1 MSEPQPHPPV
11 ALITAGSAGLG
22 AAAAKLLA
30 RKGYRVVINYY
41 SNKARADAL
50 ATELHT
56 LSPLPHDAHNF
67 VSVQANLESRDEIK
81 SLVQAAS
88 DFSVQSVPPATK
100 RRLDVVFSNG
110 GWTQIRDIRNLDDNL
125 VEDDWDRCFNMNVKS
140 HLWLMGAAK
149 PYLEE
154 AEGCF
159 ITTASLAGVKVS
171 GSSLAYAVSKAA
183 QIHLAKGLAMA
194 AAPKIRVNTV
204 SPGIMWT
211 DWGLQFPEEQR
222 EAARER
228 TPLKRV
234 PTVEEV
240 AEQVWCFIQSK
251 TVTGANAVI
260 DGAAAAVAMATG
272 PSSLSNLLHPNQP
285 AVNLSQLPLADRQL
299 FVQAP
304 TGGSNAHTAEAYG
317 SVGIAEKSNAHAIV
331 APTPAPTHAATPS
344 LYQCAHC
351 QKRYSRPEHL
361 ARHIQTHTLGKRFAC
376 QVCGKA
382 FARQDLLKRHITNHE
397 NDDDPAKKRRRTTA
411 SPAAARVS
419 HACRGCAAA
428 RVKCEETKP
437 CTRCRTRN
445 QVCEYSAAEAGSAA
459 AMYLLHL
466 SADPRSETNSPA
478 SSASQSASDAARSS
492 SHLSVP
498 QISTYPATGP
508 DDGSVVPTLSVLDSG
523 PTQPHPPKS
532 IPLQSRLHDKQH
544 RGTIFNA
551 EEANT
556 GMLPQHTHVWTGNQA
571 VDVAGQA
578 FSGFLHNVIYEPGYD
593 GSRVTESHGQGQ
605 VQGLSVLDL
614 SAHNNLDLTDVDFSL
629 LDYWNVDLLGDGF
642 QQSQTFTLS
651 PEDSIDLVQMRKNL
665 VQAWTESPWRW
676 SLSRINAGYGEQ
688 SNLPVPSPDVTG
700 ALREGRKKLGET
712 VMTDRLD
719 GAARDGVLAIVLKTC
734 KTSEMMARVAS
745 SFPSA
750 EVMDSLI
757 HIFLASHFCQTS
769 QWIHQ
774 ATFEMKA
781 MPADWHAMAAASGAV
796 LTPVPTLRRWGFA
809 VQEAV
814 RVTIPEKFESVNTT
828 IKDVGLVQSL
838 SLVQDVALWSGNRR
852 KMEIAECHI
861 GIPANMMRYR
871 NKYQRTMYP
880 LIELDESDGGEVL
893 EQKWRSWCER
903 ESWKRLAFHCFIRDA
918 RTSMATLGSPGM
930 SYAEMTLPLP
940 EAKELWFAKT
950 ALDWKH
956 HHHELAAGYTKR
968 APSVGD
974 LLRDPGLLTSNRRRL
989 DVQAAVSIFLNGY
1002 WSLINEYQRLSSVQ
1016 RFRPWLTRMG
1026 GTSEQLL
1033 RTRHEEL
1040 CKGLDQFQAIVSD
1053 WHELSCQ
1060 EHLML
1065 HLLLMNLHLSL
1076 NHLQLFSGKE
1086 GEEQAR
1092 RVLANLREWA
1102 DSVHG
1107 RQAVWQAG
1115 QVLRQAKLFPLGH
1128 LKDFYAVA
1136 IHHAALA
1143 LWTYGVVTKT
1153 AGRPGA
1159 SSSQLGQETVYLDG
1173 TISGVVTE
1181 FVHFGHGKPVIQE
1194 PIRSSG
1200 TREAA
1205 VEDPKGC
1212 MEVVQETLRSN
1223 FRGSPEM
1230 RPPIIE
1236 NMCLVMKQLGDAAW
1250 AVGLS

>member
-1 MSEPQPHPPV
+1 
-11 ALITAGSAGLG
+11 
-22 AAAAKLLA
+22 
-30 RKGYRVVINYY
+30 
-41 SNKARADAL
+41 
-50 ATELHT
+50 
-56 LSPLPHDAHNF
+56 
-67 VSVQANLESRDEIK
+67 
-81 SLVQAAS
+81 
-88 DFSVQSVPPATK
+88 
-100 RRLDVVFSNG
+100 
-110 GWTQIRDIRNLDDNL
+110 
-125 VEDDWDRCFNMNVKS
+125 
-140 HLWLMGAAK
+140 
-149 PYLEE
+149 
-154 AEGCF
+154 
-159 ITTASLAGVKVS
+159 
-171 GSSLAYAVSKAA
+171 
-183 QIHLAKGLAMA
+183 
-194 AAPKIRVNTV
+194 
-204 SPGIMWT
+204 
-211 DWGLQFPEEQR
+211 
-222 EAARER
+222 
-228 TPLKRV
+228 
-234 PTVEEV
+234 
-240 AEQVWCFIQSK
+240 
-251 TVTGANAVI
+251 
-260 DGAAAAVAMATG
+260 MATG

-285 AVNLSQLPLADRQL
+285 AANSGQSPLADSQL

-304 TGGSNAHTAEAYG
+304 TGGSNAHTANEAYA
-317 SVGIAEKSNAHAIV
+317 SVGIAEKSTAHAIV
-331 APTPAPTHAATPS
+331 APAPAPTHAATPS

-459 AMYLLHL
+459 AMHLLHL
-466 SADPRSETNSPA
+466 SAGPRSETTSPA

-508 DDGSVVPTLSVLDSG
+508 DDGSVMPALSVLDPG
-523 PTQPHPPKS
+523 PTLPHSPRS
-532 IPLQSRLHDKQH
+532 IPPQ
-544 RGTIFNA
+544 T
-551 EEANT
+551 NT
-556 GMLPQHTHVWTGNQA
+556 GILPQQTHVWTGNQA

-578 FSGFLHNVIYEPGYD
+578 FSGFLQNVIYEPGYD
-593 GSRVTESHGQGQ
+593 GARVTEGHGQGQ

-629 LDYWNVDLLGDGF
+629 LDYWNVDLLGGGF
-642 QQSQTFTLS
+642 QQSQTFTPS

-700 ALREGRKKLGET
+700 ALRESRKKLGET
-712 VMTDRLD
+712 VVTDRLD

-814 RVTIPEKFESVNTT
+814 RVTIPERFESVNTT

-880 LIELDESDGGEVL
+880 LIEIDESDGGEVL

-930 SYAEMTLPLP
+930 SYAEMALPLP

-956 HHHELAAGYTKR
+956 HHHELAAGYSKR

-1002 WSLINEYQRLSSVQ
+1002 WSLINEFQRLSSVQ
-1016 RFRPWLTRMG
+1016 RYRPWLTRTG

-1040 CKGLDQFQAIVSD
+1040 CRGLDQFQAIVSD

-1076 NHLQLFSGKE
+1076 DDLQLFSGKE

-1181 FVHFGHGKPVIQE
+1181 FVHFGHGKPAIQE

-1250 AVGLS
+1250 AVGLG

>member
-1 MSEPQPHPPV
+1 MH
-11 ALITAGSAGLG
+11 
-22 AAAAKLLA
+22 
-30 RKGYRVVINYY
+30 
-41 SNKARADAL
+41 
-50 ATELHT
+50 
-56 LSPLPHDAHNF
+56 
-67 VSVQANLESRDEIK
+67 
-81 SLVQAAS
+81 
-88 DFSVQSVPPATK
+88 
-100 RRLDVVFSNG
+100 
-110 GWTQIRDIRNLDDNL
+110 
-125 VEDDWDRCFNMNVKS
+125 
-140 HLWLMGAAK
+140 
-149 PYLEE
+149 
-154 AEGCF
+154 
-159 ITTASLAGVKVS
+159 
-171 GSSLAYAVSKAA
+171 
-183 QIHLAKGLAMA
+183 
-194 AAPKIRVNTV
+194 
-204 SPGIMWT
+204 
-211 DWGLQFPEEQR
+211 
-222 EAARER
+222 
-228 TPLKRV
+228 
-234 PTVEEV
+234 
-240 AEQVWCFIQSK
+240 
-251 TVTGANAVI
+251 
-260 DGAAAAVAMATG
+260 
-272 PSSLSNLLHPNQP
+272 
-285 AVNLSQLPLADRQL
+285 
-299 FVQAP
+299 
-304 TGGSNAHTAEAYG
+304 
-317 SVGIAEKSNAHAIV
+317 
-331 APTPAPTHAATPS
+331 
-344 LYQCAHC
+344 
-351 QKRYSRPEHL
+351 
-361 ARHIQTHTLGKRFAC
+361 
-376 QVCGKA
+376 
-382 FARQDLLKRHITNHE
+382 
-397 NDDDPAKKRRRTTA
+397 
-411 SPAAARVS
+411 
-419 HACRGCAAA
+419 
-428 RVKCEETKP
+428 
-437 CTRCRTRN
+437 
-445 QVCEYSAAEAGSAA
+445 
-459 AMYLLHL
+459 LLHL
-466 SADPRSETNSPA
+466 SAGPRSETTSPA

-508 DDGSVVPTLSVLDSG
+508 DDGSVMPALSVLDPG
-523 PTQPHPPKS
+523 PTLPHSPRS
-532 IPLQSRLHDKQH
+532 IPPQ
-544 RGTIFNA
+544 T
-551 EEANT
+551 NT
-556 GMLPQHTHVWTGNQA
+556 GILPQQTRVWTGNQA

-593 GSRVTESHGQGQ
+593 GARVTEGHGQGQ

-700 ALREGRKKLGET
+700 ALRESRKKLGET
-712 VMTDRLD
+712 VVTDRLD

-814 RVTIPEKFESVNTT
+814 RVTIPERFESVNTT

-880 LIELDESDGGEVL
+880 LIEIDESDGGEVL

-930 SYAEMTLPLP
+930 SYAEMKLPLP
-940 EAKELWFAKT
+940 EAKELWFTKT

-989 DVQAAVSIFLNGY
+989 DVQAAA
-1002 WSLINEYQRLSSVQ
+1002 
-1016 RFRPWLTRMG
+1016 
-1026 GTSEQLL
+1026 LL
-1033 RTRHEEL
+1033 GAAIPAVADEDGRHER
-1040 CKGLDQFQAIVSD
+1040 AIIANSTRGIMQRTGSVPGVVSD

-1076 NHLQLFSGKE
+1076 DDLQLFSGKE
-1086 GEEQAR
+1086 GEDQAR

-1115 QVLRQAKLFPLGH
+1115 QAAKHLEVLEENLHIGETLLDELVGGH
-1128 LKDFYAVA
+1128 LLVCAQLLND
-1136 IHHAALA
+1136 ILLA
-1143 LWTYGVVTKT
+1143 L
-1153 AGRPGA
+1153 
-1159 SSSQLGQETVYLDG
+1159 
-1173 TISGVVTE
+1173 
-1181 FVHFGHGKPVIQE
+1181 
-1194 PIRSSG
+1194 
-1200 TREAA
+1200 
-1205 VEDPKGC
+1205 EDNP
-1212 MEVVQETLRSN
+1212 LAD
-1223 FRGSPEM
+1223 
-1230 RPPIIE
+1230 
-1236 NMCLVMKQLGDAAW
+1236 L
-1250 AVGLS
+1250 

>member
-1 MSEPQPHPPV
+1 M
-11 ALITAGSAGLG
+11 TG
-22 AAAAKLLA
+22 
-30 RKGYRVVINYY
+30 
-41 SNKARADAL
+41 
-50 ATELHT
+50 
-56 LSPLPHDAHNF
+56 
-67 VSVQANLESRDEIK
+67 LESLK
-81 SLVQAAS
+81 V
-88 DFSVQSVPPATK
+88 T
-100 RRLDVVFSNG
+100 
-110 GWTQIRDIRNLDDNL
+110 
-125 VEDDWDRCFNMNVKS
+125 VK
-140 HLWLMGAAK
+140 AK
-149 PYLEE
+149 
-154 AEGCF
+154 F
-159 ITTASLAGVKVS
+159 R
-171 GSSLAYAVSKAA
+171 AY
-183 QIHLAKGLAMA
+183 
-194 AAPKIRVNTV
+194 P
-204 SPGIMWT
+204 
-211 DWGLQFPEEQR
+211 
-222 EAARER
+222 
-228 TPLKRV
+228 
-234 PTVEEV
+234 
-240 AEQVWCFIQSK
+240 
-251 TVTGANAVI
+251 
-260 DGAAAAVAMATG
+260 
-272 PSSLSNLLHPNQP
+272 
-285 AVNLSQLPLADRQL
+285 
-299 FVQAP
+299 
-304 TGGSNAHTAEAYG
+304 
-317 SVGIAEKSNAHAIV
+317 
-331 APTPAPTHAATPS
+331 
-344 LYQCAHC
+344 
-351 QKRYSRPEHL
+351 
-361 ARHIQTHTLGKRFAC
+361 
-376 QVCGKA
+376 
-382 FARQDLLKRHITNHE
+382 
-397 NDDDPAKKRRRTTA
+397 
-411 SPAAARVS
+411 
-419 HACRGCAAA
+419 
-428 RVKCEETKP
+428 
-437 CTRCRTRN
+437 
-445 QVCEYSAAEAGSAA
+445 
-459 AMYLLHL
+459 
-466 SADPRSETNSPA
+466 
-478 SSASQSASDAARSS
+478 
-492 SHLSVP
+492 
-498 QISTYPATGP
+498 
-508 DDGSVVPTLSVLDSG
+508 
-523 PTQPHPPKS
+523 
-532 IPLQSRLHDKQH
+532 
-544 RGTIFNA
+544 
-551 EEANT
+551 
-556 GMLPQHTHVWTGNQA
+556 
-571 VDVAGQA
+571 
-578 FSGFLHNVIYEPGYD
+578 
-593 GSRVTESHGQGQ
+593 
-605 VQGLSVLDL
+605 
-614 SAHNNLDLTDVDFSL
+614 L

-642 QQSQTFTLS
+642 QQSQTFTPS

-676 SLSRINAGYGEQ
+676 SLSRVNAGYGEQ

-700 ALREGRKKLGET
+700 ALRESRKNLGET
-712 VMTDRLD
+712 VVTDRLD

-774 ATFEMKA
+774 ATFDMKA

-880 LIELDESDGGEVL
+880 LIELDESDGGELL

-903 ESWKRLAFHCFIRDA
+903 ESWKR
-918 RTSMATLGSPGM
+918 
-930 SYAEMTLPLP
+930 
-940 EAKELWFAKT
+940 
-950 ALDWKH
+950 
-956 HHHELAAGYTKR
+956 
-968 APSVGD
+968 
-974 LLRDPGLLTSNRRRL
+974 
-989 DVQAAVSIFLNGY
+989 
-1002 WSLINEYQRLSSVQ
+1002 
-1016 RFRPWLTRMG
+1016 
-1026 GTSEQLL
+1026 
-1033 RTRHEEL
+1033 
-1040 CKGLDQFQAIVSD
+1040 GLDQFQAIVSD

-1076 NHLQLFSGKE
+1076 NDLQLFSGKE

-1159 SSSQLGQETVYLDG
+1159 SSSQLGQEAVYLDG

-1194 PIRSSG
+1194 PIRSTG
-1200 TREAA
+1200 AREAA

-1223 FRGSPEM
+1223 FRGSQEM

-1250 AVGLS
+1250 AVGLG